1 MDYSELMNSK
11 RSPTWIPD
19 TAYRGNS
26 GANSGG
32 WMPVVVWVLDGEQK
46 KGPKKS
52 GWEISPVKFCLPSR
66 RFFCVW
72 SFGVWVNDVSQ

>member
-19 TAYRGNS
+19 TAYRGNM
-26 GANSGG
+26 GQTAGDG
-32 WMPVVVWVLDGEQK
+32 CRLLYGFWMGKQK
-46 KGPKKS
+46 NVPKKS

-72 SFGVWVNDVSQ
+72 SFGVGRMM